1 MQELDL
7 NTSVGR
13 RGLLQAFALLSLGG
27 LIFGFSETVA
37 RPAAPKPAVT
47 TDMTSDVKAD
57 DLSEYV
63 VINGWVLPARHFRQ
77 TPA

>member
-27 LIFGFSETVA
+27 LIFGFSKIVEPEAKVDD
-37 RPAAPKPAVT
+37 AP
-47 TDMTSDVKAD
+47 
-57 DLSEYV
+57 EFV